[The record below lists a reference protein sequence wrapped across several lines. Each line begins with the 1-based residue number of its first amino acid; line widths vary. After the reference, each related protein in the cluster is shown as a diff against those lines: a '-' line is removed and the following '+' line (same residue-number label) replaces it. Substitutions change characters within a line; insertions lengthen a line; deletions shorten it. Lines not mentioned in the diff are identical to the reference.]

1 MFSITIEGKNP
12 VFTAKLQVHKDN
24 ANVVNI
30 LKSYDK
36 SIIL

>member
-1 MFSITIEGKNP
+1 MFSITIEGNNP
-12 VFTAKLQVHKDN
+12 IFAAKLQFHKDN